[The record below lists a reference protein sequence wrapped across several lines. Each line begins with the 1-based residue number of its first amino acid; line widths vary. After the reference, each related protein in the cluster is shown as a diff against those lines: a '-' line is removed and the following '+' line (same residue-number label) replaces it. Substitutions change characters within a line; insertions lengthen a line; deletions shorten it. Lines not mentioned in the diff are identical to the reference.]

1 MPKVTIAGHDLF
13 YVHRT
18 SAEGD
23 PSLLFI
29 HGAGGTH
36 RHWGHQLQGL
46 KGANRYA
53 VDLPGHDGSA
63 AGGQASIA
71 GYAQVIVELLDA
83 LHLDRATLVGH
94 SMGGAI
100 SQYLALEH
108 PQRVERLVLVG
119 TGARLRVLPILLEGL
134 LQHFGSTVE
143 MMLDWAYS
151 SNCSSE
157 IRQLGRKEW
166 LENEPSVVHGDFAA
180 CDNFD
185 VMGKLGKISCPALV
199 LCGEDDMLTP
209 PKYAH
214 YLQDSIPG
222 ASLSIIPE
230 AGHMVMVEQPEL
242 VNRAIAE
249 FLTAT
254 EGKGNHAF
262 LRRLGNYGGGSRSK
276 STP

>member
-1 MPKVTIAGHDLF
+1 MPKVKIAGHDLF

-23 PSLLFI
+23 PSLLFV

-36 RHWGHQLQGL
+36 RHWGHQLQDL
-46 KGANRYA
+46 KGVNRYA
-53 VDLPGHDGSA
+53 VDLPGHGGSA
-63 AGGQASIA
+63 GGGQTSIED
-71 GYAQVIVELLDA
+71 YAHVIVELLDA
-83 LHLDRATLVGH
+83 MHLDRATLVGH

-119 TGARLRVLPILLEGL
+119 TGARLRVLPSLLQGL
-134 LQHFGSTVE
+134 LQDFGSTVE
-143 MMLDWAYS
+143 MMLGWAYS
-151 SNCSSE
+151 SDCPPE
-157 IRQLGRKEW
+157 LIQLGRDEW

-180 CDNFD
+180 CDTFD
-185 VMGKLGKISCPALV
+185 VTGRLGKISCPALV
-199 LCGEDDMLTP
+199 LCGEDDRLTP

-222 ASLSIIPE
+222 ASLTIIPH

-242 VNRAIAE
+242 VSQAIEELLA
-249 FLTAT
+249 AT
-254 EGKGNHAF
+254 EG
-262 LRRLGNYGGGSRSK
+262 
-276 STP
+276 

>member
-46 KGANRYA
+46 KGVNQYA
-53 VDLPGHDGSA
+53 VDLPGHGGSA
-63 AGGQASIA
+63 QGGQTSIA
-71 GYAQVIVELLDA
+71 GYAHVIVELLDA

-119 TGARLRVLPILLEGL
+119 TGARLRVLPSL
-134 LQHFGSTVE
+134 LQGLIQDFGSTVE
-143 MMLDWAYS
+143 MMLGWAYS
-151 SNCSSE
+151 SDCPPE
-157 IRQLGRKEW
+157 VMQLGRKEW
-166 LENEPSVVHGDFAA
+166 LENAPSVVHGDFAA

-185 VMGKLGKISCPALV
+185 IMGRLGKISCPALV
-199 LCGEDDMLTP
+199 LCGEDDRLTP

-214 YLQDSIPG
+214 YLQASIPG
-222 ASLSIIPE
+222 ARLTIIPH
-230 AGHMVMVEQPEL
+230 AGHMVMLERPEL
-242 VNRAIAE
+242 VNEAIEE
-249 FLTAT
+249 FLAAT
-254 EGKGNHAF
+254 EG
-262 LRRLGNYGGGSRSK
+262 
-276 STP
+276 

>member
-46 KGANRYA
+46 KGVNQYA
-53 VDLPGHDGSA
+53 VDLPGHGGSA
-63 AGGQASIA
+63 GGGQTSIA
-71 GYAQVIVELLDA
+71 GYAHVIVELLDA
-83 LHLDRATLVGH
+83 LHLDRATVVGH

-119 TGARLRVLPILLEGL
+119 SGARLRVLPSLLQGL
-134 LQHFGSTVE
+134 LQDFGSTVE
-143 MMLDWAYS
+143 MMLGWAYS
-151 SNCSSE
+151 SDCPPE
-157 IRQLGRKEW
+157 VMQLGRDEW

-185 VMGKLGKISCPALV
+185 IMGRLGKISCPALV
-199 LCGEDDMLTP
+199 LCGEDDRLTP

-214 YLQDSIPG
+214 YLQASIPG
-222 ASLSIIPE
+222 ARLTIIPH
-230 AGHMVMVEQPEL
+230 AGHMVMLERPEL
-242 VNRAIAE
+242 VNEAIEE
-249 FLTAT
+249 FLAAT
-254 EGKGNHAF
+254 EG
-262 LRRLGNYGGGSRSK
+262 
-276 STP
+276 

>member
-1 MPKVTIAGHDLF
+1 MPKVKIAGHDLF

-23 PSLLFI
+23 PSLLFV

-36 RHWGHQLQGL
+36 RHWGRQLQGL
-46 KGANRYA
+46 NGVNRYA
-53 VDLPGHDGSA
+53 VDLPGHGGSA
-63 AGGQASIA
+63 GGGQTSIA
-71 GYAQVIVELLDA
+71 GYARVIVELLDV
-83 LHLDRATLVGH
+83 LRVDRATLVGH

-119 TGARLRVLPILLEGL
+119 SGARLRVLPRLLQGL
-134 LQHFGSTVE
+134 LQDFGSTVE
-143 MMLDWAYS
+143 MMLGLAYS
-151 SNCSSE
+151 SDCPPE
-157 IRQLGRKEW
+157 LVQLGRDEW

-185 VMGKLGKISCPALV
+185 VTGRLGKISCPALV
-199 LCGEDDMLTP
+199 LCGEDDRLTP

-214 YLQDSIPG
+214 YLQDSMPG
-222 ASLSIIPE
+222 ASLTIIPN

-242 VNRAIAE
+242 VNQAIEE
-249 FLTAT
+249 FLAAT
-254 EGKGNHAF
+254 EG
-262 LRRLGNYGGGSRSK
+262 
-276 STP
+276 

>member
-36 RHWGHQLQGL
+36 RHWGSQLQGL
-46 KGANRYA
+46 EGVRRYA
-53 VDLPGHDGSA
+53 VDLPGHGRSGGS
-63 AGGQASIA
+63 GQTSIR
-71 GYAQVIVELLDA
+71 GYAEVILQFLARVGLTQ
-83 LHLDRATLVGH
+83 ATLVGH

-119 TGARLRVLPILLEGL
+119 SGARLRVLPSLLETL
-134 LQHFGSTVE
+134 LQDFGSTVE

-151 SNCSSE
+151 SNCPSE

-166 LENEPSVVHGDFAA
+166 LENEASVVHGDFAA
-180 CDNFD
+180 CDDFD
-185 VMGKLGKISCPALV
+185 VMGRLSKISCPVLV
-199 LCGEDDMLTP
+199 LCGEDDRLTP

-214 YLQDSIPG
+214 HLRDSIPG
-222 ASLSIIPE
+222 ASLTIIPH

-242 VNRAIAE
+242 VNQAIKQ
-249 FLTAT
+249 FLA
-254 EGKGNHAF
+254 GD
-262 LRRLGNYGGGSRSK
+262 
-276 STP
+276 